1 MVGNELEVITVE
13 GPVHRVPITIAVMC
27 AWEDQHPGL
36 LWTDWA
42 TKPTFKP
49 LAYMG
54 WAACR
59 NSGIV
64 VKPFTEWLPTITAV
78 NILGKEQ
85 TSQAGTTNS

>member
-27 AWEDQHPGL
+27 SWEDQHPGL

-64 VKPFTEWLPTITAV
+64 VKPFPEWLPTITAV

-85 TSQAGTTNS
+85 TAQAGIINS